1 MTINEY
7 QLKAMRTAN
16 PDMMAYSEKG
26 FSNMAL
32 GLCGES
38 GEIADI
44 IKKSLYQGHKLDGDH
59 IAKELG
65 DVAWYLALGA
75 TLIGYDLEAILQM
88 NVDKLTSR
96 YPEGFDAERSQHRSE
111 KDI

>member
-7 QLKAMRTAN
+7 QVKAMRTAN
-16 PDMMAYSEKG
+16 PDMMDYSEKG

-44 IKKSLYQGHKLDGDH
+44 IKKSLYQGHKLDVDH

-75 TLIGYDLEAILQM
+75 TLIGYDLENILQM
-88 NVDKLTSR
+88 NVDKLKAR
-96 YPEGFDAERSQHRSE
+96 YPEGFEVDRSTKRE
-111 KDI
+111 KGDI